1 MKRVVVVGSLN
12 LDYSIGLER
21 MPKPGQTVPADS
33 LRLSPGGKGANQ
45 AYALGKLGCETAMIG
60 AVGRDDAGR
69 LLIGN
74 LRSVGV
80 DVSGIRES
88 GKPTGQ
94 AFITVE
100 KTGENAII
108 ILAGANGEVSAAD
121 IDSCRKLIE
130 DTDCLVMQLEIPVE
144 TVLYAARLAKSLGKT
159 VVLDP
164 APAVSGLP
172 DELFALADFVKP
184 NETELAVLTGM
195 PADTVEQCEAAAK
208 ALLQKG
214 AGTVLVSL
222 GSKGVLAVGKENESI
237 LVPAVKS
244 EVVDT
249 TAAGDCF
256 TAAFVSAYDGDLKKA
271 LVYAN
276 TAASIAVSR
285 PGAQASIPSAD
296 EVREKLS

>member
-1 MKRVVVVGSLN
+1 MKHAVVVGSLN

-21 MPKPGQTVPADS
+21 MPKPGQTVSADS

-45 AYALGKLGCETAMIG
+45 AYALGKLGCKTAMIG
-60 AVGRDDAGR
+60 AVGKDDAGR
-69 LLIGN
+69 MLTGN

-88 GKPTGQ
+88 DTPTGQ

-100 KTGENAII
+100 RAGENAII
-108 ILAGANGEVSAAD
+108 ILAGANGEVSPAD
-121 IDSCRKLIE
+121 VDRGRKLIE
-130 DTDCLVMQLEIPVE
+130 DADCLVMQLEVPVE

-172 DELFALADFVKP
+172 EELFALADFVKP

-195 PADTVEQCEAAAK
+195 PTDTVEQCEAAAK
-208 ALLQKG
+208 LLLQKG
-214 AGTVLVSL
+214 VGMVLVSL
-222 GSKGVLAVGKENESI
+222 GSKGVLAVGNGDESI
-237 LVPAVKS
+237 LVPAVES

-271 LVYAN
+271 LLYAN

-285 PGAQASIPSAD
+285 PGAQTSIPSAE
-296 EVREKLS
+296 EVRERM

>member
-1 MKRVVVVGSLN
+1 MKHAVVVGSLN

-21 MPKPGQTVPADS
+21 MPKPGQTVSADS

-45 AYALGKLGCETAMIG
+45 AYALGKLGCKTAMIG
-60 AVGRDDAGR
+60 AVGKDDAGR
-69 LLIGN
+69 LLTGN

-88 GKPTGQ
+88 DTPTGQ

-100 KTGENAII
+100 RTGENAII
-108 ILAGANGEVSAAD
+108 ILAGANGEVSPAD
-121 IDSCRKLIE
+121 VDRGRKLIE
-130 DTDCLVMQLEIPVE
+130 DADCLVMQLEVPVE

-172 DELFALADFVKP
+172 EELFALADFVKP

-195 PADTVEQCEAAAK
+195 PTDTATQCETAAK

-214 AGTVLVSL
+214 AGMVLVSL
-222 GSKGVLAVGKENESI
+222 GSKGVLAVGKGNESI
-237 LVPAVKS
+237 LVPAVES

-271 LVYAN
+271 LLYAN

-285 PGAQASIPSAD
+285 PGAQASIPSAE
-296 EVREKLS
+296 EVRERL

>member
-1 MKRVVVVGSLN
+1 MKHAVVVGSLN

-21 MPKPGQTVPADS
+21 MPKPGQTVSADS

-45 AYALGKLGCETAMIG
+45 AYALGKLGCKTAMIG
-60 AVGRDDAGR
+60 AVGKDDAGR
-69 LLIGN
+69 LLTGN

-88 GKPTGQ
+88 DTPTGQ

-100 KTGENAII
+100 RTGENAII
-108 ILAGANGEVSAAD
+108 ILAGANGEVSPAD
-121 IDSCRKLIE
+121 VDRGRKLIE
-130 DTDCLVMQLEIPVE
+130 DADCLVMQLEVPVE

-172 DELFALADFVKP
+172 EELFALADFVKP

-195 PADTVEQCEAAAK
+195 PTDTVEHCEAAAK
-208 ALLQKG
+208 LLLQKG

-222 GSKGVLAVGKENESI
+222 GSKGVLAVGKGNESI
-237 LVPAVKS
+237 LVPAVGS

-271 LVYAN
+271 LLYAN

-285 PGAQASIPSAD
+285 PGAQASIPSAE
-296 EVREKLS
+296 EVRERL

>member
-1 MKRVVVVGSLN
+1 MKRAVVVGSLN

-21 MPKPGQTVPADS
+21 MPKPGQTVSADS

-45 AYALGKLGCETAMIG
+45 AYALGKLGCKTAMIG
-60 AVGRDDAGR
+60 AVGKDDAGR
-69 LLIGN
+69 LLTGN

-88 GKPTGQ
+88 DTPTGQ

-100 KTGENAII
+100 RTGENAII
-108 ILAGANGEVSAAD
+108 ILAGANGEVSPAD
-121 IDSCRKLIE
+121 VDRGRKLIE
-130 DTDCLVMQLEIPVE
+130 DADCLVMQLEVPVE

-172 DELFALADFVKP
+172 EELFALADFVKP

-195 PADTVEQCEAAAK
+195 PTDTVAHCEAAAK
-208 ALLQKG
+208 LLLQKG

-222 GSKGVLAVGKENESI
+222 GSKGVLAVGKGNESI
-237 LVPAVKS
+237 LVPAVES

-271 LVYAN
+271 LLYAN

-285 PGAQASIPSAD
+285 PGAQASIPSAE
-296 EVREKLS
+296 EVRERL

>member
-1 MKRVVVVGSLN
+1 MKHAVVVGSLN

-21 MPKPGQTVPADS
+21 MPKPGQTVSADS

-45 AYALGKLGCETAMIG
+45 AYALGKLGCKTAMIG
-60 AVGRDDAGR
+60 AVGKDDAGR
-69 LLIGN
+69 LLTGN

-88 GKPTGQ
+88 DTPTGQ

-100 KTGENAII
+100 RTGENAII
-108 ILAGANGEVSAAD
+108 ILAGANGEVSPAD
-121 IDSCRKLIE
+121 VDRGRKLIE
-130 DTDCLVMQLEIPVE
+130 DADCLVMQLEVPVE
-144 TVLYAARLAKSLGKT
+144 TVLYTARLAKSLGKT

-172 DELFALADFVKP
+172 EELFALADFVKP

-195 PADTVEQCEAAAK
+195 PTDTATQCEAAAK
-208 ALLQKG
+208 LLLQKG

-222 GSKGVLAVGKENESI
+222 GSKGVLAVGKGNESI
-237 LVPAVKS
+237 LVPAVES

-271 LVYAN
+271 LLYAN

-285 PGAQASIPSAD
+285 PGAQASIPSAE
-296 EVREKLS
+296 EVRERL

>member
-1 MKRVVVVGSLN
+1 MKHAVVVGSLN

-21 MPKPGQTVPADS
+21 MPKPGQTVSADS

-45 AYALGKLGCETAMIG
+45 AYALGKLGCKTAMIG
-60 AVGRDDAGR
+60 AVGKDDAGR
-69 LLIGN
+69 LLTGN

-88 GKPTGQ
+88 DTPTGQ

-100 KTGENAII
+100 RTGENAII
-108 ILAGANGEVSAAD
+108 ILAGANSEVSPAD
-121 IDSCRKLIE
+121 VDRGRKLIE
-130 DTDCLVMQLEIPVE
+130 DADCLVMQLEVPVE

-172 DELFALADFVKP
+172 EELFALADFVKP

-195 PADTVEQCEAAAK
+195 PTDTATQCEAAAK
-208 ALLQKG
+208 LLLQKG

-222 GSKGVLAVGKENESI
+222 GSKGVLAVGKGNESI
-237 LVPAVKS
+237 LVPAVES

-271 LVYAN
+271 LLYAN

-285 PGAQASIPSAD
+285 PGAQASIPSAE
-296 EVREKLS
+296 EVRERL

>member
-1 MKRVVVVGSLN
+1 MKRAVVVGSLN

-21 MPKPGQTVPADS
+21 MPKPGQTVSADS

-45 AYALGKLGCETAMIG
+45 AYALGKLGCKTAMIG
-60 AVGRDDAGR
+60 AVGKDDAGR
-69 LLIGN
+69 LLTGN

-88 GKPTGQ
+88 DTPTGQ

-100 KTGENAII
+100 RTGENAII
-108 ILAGANGEVSAAD
+108 ILAGANGEVSPAD
-121 IDSCRKLIE
+121 VDRGRKLIE
-130 DTDCLVMQLEIPVE
+130 DADCLVMQLEVPVE

-172 DELFALADFVKP
+172 EELFALADFVKP

-195 PADTVEQCEAAAK
+195 PTDTVEHCEAAAK
-208 ALLQKG
+208 LLLQKG

-222 GSKGVLAVGKENESI
+222 GSKGVLAVGKGNESI
-237 LVPAVKS
+237 LVPAVES

-256 TAAFVSAYDGDLKKA
+256 TAAFVSAYDGDLKKT
-271 LVYAN
+271 LLYAN

-285 PGAQASIPSAD
+285 PGAQASIPSAE
-296 EVREKLS
+296 EVRERL

>member
-1 MKRVVVVGSLN
+1 MKHAVVVGSLN

-21 MPKPGQTVPADS
+21 MPKPGQTVSADS

-45 AYALGKLGCETAMIG
+45 AYALGKLGCKTAMIG
-60 AVGRDDAGR
+60 AVGKDDAGR
-69 LLIGN
+69 LLTGN

-88 GKPTGQ
+88 DTPTGQ

-100 KTGENAII
+100 RTGENAII
-108 ILAGANGEVSAAD
+108 ILAGANGEVSPAD
-121 IDSCRKLIE
+121 VDRGRKLIE
-130 DTDCLVMQLEIPVE
+130 DADCLVMQLEVPVE

-172 DELFALADFVKP
+172 EELFALADFVKP

-195 PADTVEQCEAAAK
+195 PTDTVEHCEAAAK
-208 ALLQKG
+208 LLLQKG

-222 GSKGVLAVGKENESI
+222 GSKGVLAVGKGNESI
-237 LVPAVKS
+237 LVPAVES

-271 LVYAN
+271 LLYAN

-285 PGAQASIPSAD
+285 PGAQASIPSAE
-296 EVREKLS
+296 EVRERL

>member
-1 MKRVVVVGSLN
+1 MKHAVVVGSLN

-21 MPKPGQTVPADS
+21 MPKPGQTVSADS

-45 AYALGKLGCETAMIG
+45 AYALGKLGYKTAMIG
-60 AVGRDDAGR
+60 AVGKDDAGR
-69 LLIGN
+69 LLTGN

-88 GKPTGQ
+88 DTPTGQ

-100 KTGENAII
+100 RTGENAII
-108 ILAGANGEVSAAD
+108 ILAGANGEVSPAD
-121 IDSCRKLIE
+121 VDRGRKLIE
-130 DTDCLVMQLEIPVE
+130 DADCLVMQLEVPVE

-172 DELFALADFVKP
+172 EELFALADFVKP

-195 PADTVEQCEAAAK
+195 PTDTATQCEAAAK
-208 ALLQKG
+208 LLLQKG

-222 GSKGVLAVGKENESI
+222 GSKGVLAVGKGNESI
-237 LVPAVKS
+237 LVPAVES

-271 LVYAN
+271 LLYAN

-285 PGAQASIPSAD
+285 PGAQASIPSAE
-296 EVREKLS
+296 EVRERL

>member
-1 MKRVVVVGSLN
+1 MKRAVVVGSLN

-21 MPKPGQTVPADS
+21 MPKPGQTVSADS

-45 AYALGKLGCETAMIG
+45 AYALGKLGCKTAMIG
-60 AVGRDDAGR
+60 AVGKDDAGR
-69 LLIGN
+69 MLTGN

-88 GKPTGQ
+88 DTPTGQ

-100 KTGENAII
+100 RTGENAII
-108 ILAGANGEVSAAD
+108 ILAGANGEVSPAD
-121 IDSCRKLIE
+121 VDRGRKLIE
-130 DTDCLVMQLEIPVE
+130 DADCLVMQLEVPVE

-172 DELFALADFVKP
+172 EELFALADFVKP

-195 PADTVEQCEAAAK
+195 PTDTATQCEAAAK
-208 ALLQKG
+208 LLLQKG

-222 GSKGVLAVGKENESI
+222 GSKGVLAVGKGNESI
-237 LVPAVKS
+237 LVPAVES

-271 LVYAN
+271 LLYAN

-285 PGAQASIPSAD
+285 PGAQASIPSAE
-296 EVREKLS
+296 EVRERL

>member
-1 MKRVVVVGSLN
+1 MKRAVVVGSLN

-21 MPKPGQTVPADS
+21 MPKPGQTVSADS

-45 AYALGKLGCETAMIG
+45 AYALGRLGCATAMIG
-60 AVGRDDAGR
+60 AVGKDDAGR
-69 LLIGN
+69 MLTGN

-88 GKPTGQ
+88 DTPTGQ

-100 KTGENAII
+100 RTGENAII
-108 ILAGANGEVSAAD
+108 ILAGANGEVSPAD
-121 IDSCRKLIE
+121 VDRGRKLIE
-130 DTDCLVMQLEIPVE
+130 DADCLVMQLEIPVE

-172 DELFALADFVKP
+172 EELFALADFVKP

-195 PADTVEQCEAAAK
+195 PTDTVEQCEMAAK

-214 AGTVLVSL
+214 AGMVLVSL
-222 GSKGVLAVGKENESI
+222 GSKGVLAVGKGNDSI
-237 LVPAVKS
+237 LVPAVES

-271 LVYAN
+271 LHYAN

-285 PGAQASIPSAD
+285 PGAQASIPSAE
-296 EVREKLS
+296 EVRERL

>member
-1 MKRVVVVGSLN
+1 MKRAVVVGSLN

-21 MPKPGQTVPADS
+21 MPKPGQTVSADS

-45 AYALGKLGCETAMIG
+45 AYALGKLGCKTAMIG
-60 AVGRDDAGR
+60 AVGKDDAGR
-69 LLIGN
+69 LLTGT

-88 GKPTGQ
+88 DTPTGQ

-100 KTGENAII
+100 RTGENAII
-108 ILAGANGEVSAAD
+108 ILAGANGEVSPAD
-121 IDSCRKLIE
+121 VDRGRKLIE
-130 DTDCLVMQLEIPVE
+130 DADCLVMQLEVPVE

-172 DELFALADFVKP
+172 EELFALADFVKP

-195 PADTVEQCEAAAK
+195 PTDTVEHCEAAAK
-208 ALLQKG
+208 LLLQKG

-222 GSKGVLAVGKENESI
+222 GSKGVLAVGKGNESI
-237 LVPAVKS
+237 LVPAVES

-271 LVYAN
+271 LLYAN

-285 PGAQASIPSAD
+285 PGAQASIPSAE
-296 EVREKLS
+296 EVRERL

>member
-1 MKRVVVVGSLN
+1 MKRAVVVGSLN

-21 MPKPGQTVPADS
+21 MPKPGQTVSADS

-45 AYALGKLGCETAMIG
+45 AYALGKLGCKTAMIG
-60 AVGRDDAGR
+60 AVGKDDAGR
-69 LLIGN
+69 LLTGN

-88 GKPTGQ
+88 DTPTGQ

-100 KTGENAII
+100 RTGENAII
-108 ILAGANGEVSAAD
+108 ILAGANGEVSPAD
-121 IDSCRKLIE
+121 VDRGRKLIE
-130 DTDCLVMQLEIPVE
+130 DADCLVMQLEVPVE

-172 DELFALADFVKP
+172 EELFALADFVKP

-195 PADTVEQCEAAAK
+195 PTDTVEHCEAAAK
-208 ALLQKG
+208 LLLQKG

-222 GSKGVLAVGKENESI
+222 GSKGVLAVGKGNESI
-237 LVPAVKS
+237 LVPAVES

-271 LVYAN
+271 LLYAN

-285 PGAQASIPSAD
+285 PGAQASIPSAE
-296 EVREKLS
+296 EVRERL

>member
-1 MKRVVVVGSLN
+1 MKHAVVVGSLN

-21 MPKPGQTVPADS
+21 MPKPGQTVSADS

-45 AYALGKLGCETAMIG
+45 AYALGKLGCKTAMIG
-60 AVGRDDAGR
+60 AVGKDDAGR
-69 LLIGN
+69 LLTGN

-88 GKPTGQ
+88 DTPTGQ

-100 KTGENAII
+100 RTGENAII
-108 ILAGANGEVSAAD
+108 ILAGANGEVSPAD
-121 IDSCRKLIE
+121 VDRGRKLIE
-130 DTDCLVMQLEIPVE
+130 DADCLVMQLEVPVE
-144 TVLYAARLAKSLGKT
+144 AVLYAARLAKSLGKT

-172 DELFALADFVKP
+172 EELFALADFVKP

-195 PADTVEQCEAAAK
+195 PTDTATQCEAAAK
-208 ALLQKG
+208 LLLQKG

-222 GSKGVLAVGKENESI
+222 GSKGVLAVGKGNESI
-237 LVPAVKS
+237 LVPAVES

-271 LVYAN
+271 LLYAN

-285 PGAQASIPSAD
+285 PGAQASIPSAE
-296 EVREKLS
+296 EVRERL

>member
-1 MKRVVVVGSLN
+1 MKRAVVVGSLN

-21 MPKPGQTVPADS
+21 MPSPGQTVSANS

-45 AYALGKLGCETAMIG
+45 AYALGRLGCAAAMIG
-60 AVGRDDAGR
+60 AVGKDDAGR
-69 LLIGN
+69 MLTGN
-74 LRSVGV
+74 LRLAGV

-88 GKPTGQ
+88 DTPTGQ

-100 KTGENAII
+100 RTGENAII
-108 ILAGANGEVSAAD
+108 ILAGANGEVSPAD
-121 IDSCRKLIE
+121 VDRGRKLIE
-130 DTDCLVMQLEIPVE
+130 DADCLVMQLEIPVE

-164 APAVSGLP
+164 APAVNGLP
-172 DELFALADFVKP
+172 EELFALADFIKP

-195 PADTVEQCEAAAK
+195 PADTVEQCETAAK
-208 ALLQKG
+208 ELLQKG
-214 AGTVLVSL
+214 AGVVLVSL
-222 GSKGVLAVGKENESI
+222 GSKGVLAVGKGNESI
-237 LVPAVKS
+237 LVPAVES

-271 LVYAN
+271 LLYAN

-285 PGAQASIPSAD
+285 PGAQASIPSAE
-296 EVREKLS
+296 EVRKRL